1 MTEAT
6 PPRSAPSAEPR
17 ERPRA
22 RDTGAA
28 IAVAM
33 AVMNVA
39 TYGFQMITARVLG
52 PQDYGAFAALMNV
65 LLVVSVMSLAV
76 QATAARR
83 ISAEPGDVEGIE
95 RAVLRVTYRS
105 ALVLGAVLLVASPLI
120 NWLLRLES
128 LASAALVGVIAV
140 PLTIMGGQA
149 GVLQGERRWG
159 PLALVYLAAGVP
171 RLVVGTA
178 LVLWQPGEA
187 TAVLGV
193 AIGAVAPVVVGT
205 IALRRPRHLETP
217 HDLPSTPS
225 LLGEVARSS
234 QALLAFFAL
243 SNVDVIVARN
253 VLDGREAGLYA
264 AGLIMTKAVLFLP
277 QFVVVVAFP
286 AMSTVRE
293 RRRTLVRG
301 LVAVAAIGAVSTAGA
316 WGLSGL
322 AMVFV
327 GGAQYDEIQGLLWLF
342 AVLGT
347 CLAMLQLLV
356 YSVLARQGRRSVYV
370 PWVALVA
377 LVAAGLGA
385 DSVESLLVIVVVVD
399 AALLA
404 VLLTVSL
411 VLTAR
416 EVPGAPE
423 PEQPEHRER
432 PGGPVTEP

>member
-6 PPRSAPSAEPR
+6 PPGPPGTETR
-17 ERPRA
+17 ERTRA
-22 RDTGAA
+22 RDSGAA

-95 RAVLRVTYRS
+95 RAVLAVTYRS
-105 ALVLGAVLLVASPLI
+105 AAVLGVVLLLLSPLI

-128 LASAALVGVIAV
+128 LTSAALVGVIAV
-140 PLTIMGGQA
+140 PLTVMGGQA

-193 AIGAVAPVVVGT
+193 AIGALAPVVVGT
-205 IALRRPRHLETP
+205 IALRRPRHHLDADP
-217 HDLPSTPS
+217 DLPSTPS

-301 LVAVAAIGAVSTAGA
+301 LVAVAGIGAVCTAGA
-316 WGLSGL
+316 WVLSGL

-327 GGAQYDEIQGLLWLF
+327 GGAQYEEIQGLLWLF

-347 CLAMLQLLV
+347 FLAMLQLLV

-370 PWVALVA
+370 PWIALVA
-377 LVAAGLGA
+377 LVAGGLGA
-385 DSVESLLVIVVVVD
+385 TSVESLLLVVVLVD
-399 AALLA
+399 AVLLA

-416 EVPGAPE
+416 EVPLDAADPATG
-423 PEQPEHRER
+423 R
-432 PGGPVTEP
+432 PVTEP

>member
-6 PPRSAPSAEPR
+6 PPRSAPDVEPR

-95 RAVLRVTYRS
+95 RAVLAVTYRS
-105 ALVLGAVLLVASPLI
+105 AAVLGVVLLLLAPLI

-140 PLTIMGGQA
+140 PLTVMGGQA

-193 AIGAVAPVVVGT
+193 AIGALAPVVVGT
-205 IALRRPRHLETP
+205 VALRRPRHHLDP
-217 HDLPSTPS
+217 AQDLPSTPS

-301 LVAVAAIGAVSTAGA
+301 LVAVAAIGAVCTAGA
-316 WGLSGL
+316 WVLSGL

-327 GGAQYDEIQGLLWLF
+327 GGAQYEEIQGLLWLF

-347 CLAMLQLLV
+347 FLAMLQLLV

-370 PWVALVA
+370 PWIALVA
-377 LVAAGLGA
+377 LVVGGLGA
-385 DSVESLLVIVVVVD
+385 TSVESLLLVVVLVD
-399 AALLA
+399 AVLLA

-416 EVPGAPE
+416 EVPLDTAE
-423 PEQPEHRER
+423 
-432 PGGPVTEP
+432 PVTEP